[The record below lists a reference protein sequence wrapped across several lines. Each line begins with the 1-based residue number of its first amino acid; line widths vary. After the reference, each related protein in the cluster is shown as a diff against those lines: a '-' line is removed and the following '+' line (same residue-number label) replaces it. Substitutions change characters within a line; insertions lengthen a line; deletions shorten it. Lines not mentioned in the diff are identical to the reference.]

1 MKHRKILLAAVLSAA
16 VGFSACSS
24 NDTAVTETSGE
35 TASAAA
41 ETTSAESETETAVTE
56 DQPDTFSICGSVYSA
71 DDIYI
76 EINGNSIAEAD
87 MENIRNLKN
96 LSAVSIEN
104 PNVPLVEMFSENP
117 NVTKIELVKFD
128 GDISEYLDALKGF
141 DIVSIDAVRYSGKD
155 SALIYSEL
163 SEASVQYKK
172 SSDRL
177 FELPADGIALSSS
190 VCVLPSGKD
199 NFDTYWT
206 FPDELIVGI
215 DNFTDSD
222 QALEKFELFYV
233 SRDGDKPVSFRN
245 GESFLTPEITVSAHD
260 EATFTLD
267 KDMFD
272 YQNAEN
278 GIYRVRL
285 TFENDTAESELVI
298 ANSDGSEFL
307 TEEHREMLDKTCE
320 LSEKY
325 SYDLWINS
333 YCWENPREQAN
344 ISDESVKALCECY
357 TYDYVVNHADRFYI
371 NSDGSLNDVSGD
383 RSGSYVYVGN
393 LFSPVFI
400 SDNRVDFKTTVINFH
415 GDNPYF
421 VWFEELNYR
430 MIKTEDGW
438 RFDKFQLWD

>member
-1 MKHRKILLAAVLSAA
+1 MNIKKIFMGSILLTALC
-16 VGFSACSS
+16 FSACSG

-41 ETTSAESETETAVTE
+41 ETTPSESETETAVTE
-56 DQPDTFSICGSVYSA
+56 DQLDTFSICGNIYSA

-76 EINGNSIAEAD
+76 EIDGNSIAEAD

-104 PNVPLVEMFSENP
+104 PNVPLVEMFSENH

-128 GDISEYLDALKGF
+128 GDISEYLDVLKGF

-163 SEASVQYKK
+163 SEASVKYEKN
-172 SSDRL
+172 SDRL
-177 FELPADGIALSSS
+177 FDLPTDGIALSSS

-206 FPDELIVGI
+206 LPDELIVGI
-215 DNFTDSD
+215 DNFTDID
-222 QALEKFELFYV
+222 QSLEKFELFYL
-233 SRDGDKPVSFRN
+233 SGEGDEPVIFRN
-245 GESFLTPEITVSAHD
+245 GESFLTPEITVSAHG
-260 EATFTLD
+260 ETTFTLD
-267 KDMFD
+267 GNMFD

-285 TFENDTAESELVI
+285 TFESDTAESEFVI

-307 TEEHREMLDKTCE
+307 TEEQREMLDKTYE
-320 LSEKY
+320 LSKKY
-325 SYDLWINS
+325 FYDLWIYS
-333 YCWENPREQAN
+333 DCWGSPREQKD
-344 ISDESVKALCECY
+344 ISDEAVKTLCECY

-383 RSGSYVYVGN
+383 RSGSYVYVGT

-400 SDNRVDFKTTVINFH
+400 SNDRVDFKTTVINFH

-421 VWFEELNYR
+421 VWFDELNYR
-430 MIKTEDGW
+430 MIKTKDGW
-438 RFDKFQLWD
+438 RFDKFQLWN